1 MARISGI
8 DDFTFLTRDSFL
20 LVRPAGR
27 FEVYTF
33 VDPVSESTTPILRI
47 TYTFPPLSAGYMY
60 WYISMSSNPAPGYIP
75 RSPMDTKREDSIP
88 SSGKKQIYYPHPDER
103 IHACCLYIF
112 NPAGDDNPHVFS
124 FVFFLNLQ
132 SLLNPPAEWI
142 TKAQLPQRNSPTF
155 SASRRPAGHASNP
168 DASVHSNTHSDGV
181 ASDVP
186 QDSNGSISNSAN
198 ASPSAGPAY
207 PLFPTFDYH
216 LPTAIAQAFGT
227 DRTPPPS
234 THVPLPPSN
243 PTNTSNSGR
252 RARVPITSI
261 PPDVSIP
268 WDIWGPESTRWF
280 EECLSTDWQHAIYG
294 LRTVESVTPRANVFP
309 PIPGT
314 GAGSNPSNGMD
325 DGPFYADVAVQVDET
340 SAPSAAAASPNNSQ
354 GVSYASAVTH
364 PGVNGGVSANP
375 PVNNNG
381 NISNNHN
388 HNNYPNNNNGGLPP
402 NQRRY
407 LRLRDFNPYSFTS
420 TAEAFGGSERQVH
433 VSKGKGKQKT
443 RWNAPRLVTAPTT
456 TPVKGV
462 FQHDIVSWLP
472 YMEVMSHDTFEVTD
486 VMMDD
491 ARLLLLK
498 VCCFSWHFGI
508 DVLTLFFFFFFF
520 FLWVYLA
527 WCGRKTEA
535 RGCVDDV
542 KKQTVDWKG

>member
-75 RSPMDTKREDSIP
+75 RSPTDTKREDSIP

-155 SASRRPAGHASNP
+155 SASRRPPGHASNP
-168 DASVHSNTHSDGV
+168 DASVHSSPHSDGF
-181 ASDVP
+181 ASNVP
-186 QDSNGSISNSAN
+186 QDSNGSTSDSAN

-216 LPTAIAQAFGT
+216 LPIATAQAFGT

-234 THVPLPPSN
+234 THASPLPSN

-252 RARVPITSI
+252 CARVPITSI
-261 PPDVSIP
+261 PSDVSIP

-294 LRTVESVTPRANVFP
+294 LRTVESVSPRGNVFP

-314 GAGSNPSNGMD
+314 GPGSNPSNGMD
-325 DGPFYADVAVQVDET
+325 DGPFYTDVAVQVDET
-340 SAPSAAAASPNNSQ
+340 SAPSTAAAASSNSQ
-354 GVSYASAVTH
+354 GVLHASATAH
-364 PGVNGGVSANP
+364 PGVNDGVSANP
-375 PVNNNG
+375 LVNNNG
-381 NISNNHN
+381 NNNN
-388 HNNYPNNNNGGLPP
+388 NNNYPNNNNGGNGAAGLPP

-420 TAEAFGGSERQVH
+420 TAEAFGGSERHVH
-433 VSKGKGKQKT
+433 ASKGKGKQKT
-443 RWNAPRLVTAPTT
+443 RWNTPRLVTAPTT

-462 FQHDIVSWLP
+462 FQHDVVSWLP
-472 YMEVMSHDTFEVTD
+472 YMEVMSQDTFEVTD

-498 VCCFSWHFGI
+498 VCCFFSPSLYSWT
-508 DVLTLFFFFFFF
+508 DVLTF
-520 FLWVYLA
+520 FLCVLSSAVWQENSSA
-527 WCGRKTEA
+527 WMC
-535 RGCVDDV
+535 
-542 KKQTVDWKG
+542 

>member
-33 VDPVSESTTPILRI
+33 VDPVSESTSPILRI
-47 TYTFPPLSAGYMY
+47 TYTFPPLSEGYMY

-75 RSPMDTKREDSIP
+75 RSPMDAKREDSIP
-88 SSGKKQIYYPHPDER
+88 NSGKKQIYYPHPDER

-112 NPAGDDNPHVFS
+112 NPAGEDNPHVYS

-142 TKAQLPQRNSPTF
+142 TRAQLPQRNSPCF
-155 SASRRPAGHASNP
+155 PASRRPAGHPFSP
-168 DASVHSNTHSDGV
+168 DAPLHSSGHSDGV
-181 ASDVP
+181 ASNVP
-186 QDSNGSISNSAN
+186 QDLNGSTSDSSHP
-198 ASPSAGPAY
+198 SPSAGPSY

-216 LPTAIAQAFGT
+216 LPTAIAQAFGA

-234 THVPLPPSN
+234 THASPLPFNSTNASSKSN
-243 PTNTSNSGR
+243 R

-294 LRTVESVTPRANVFP
+294 LRTVESVSPKGNNIFP
-309 PIPGT
+309 PGT
-314 GAGSNPSNGMD
+314 
-325 DGPFYADVAVQVDET
+325 GPFYADAAVQVDET
-340 SAPSAAAASPNNSQ
+340 SAPSAPAVPSDSQ
-354 GVSYASAVTH
+354 GVFIAPSAAPAY
-364 PGVNGGVSANP
+364 PGVDAGVSANP
-375 PVNNNG
+375 PVNNNTTTVTTF
-381 NISNNHN
+381 NNNNPNNNPNNHN
-388 HNNYPNNNNGGLPP
+388 GMNGPPAAALPQ

-420 TAEAFGGSERQVH
+420 TAEAFGGSERHVH
-433 VSKGKGKQKT
+433 ASKGKGKQKAL
-443 RWNAPRLVTAPTT
+443 WNMPRLVTAPST

-462 FQHDIVSWLP
+462 FEHDIVSSLP
-472 YMEVMSHDTFEVTD
+472 YMEVTSQDTFEVTD

-498 VCCFSWHFGI
+498 VRCFFSLG
-508 DVLTLFFFFFFF
+508 VLGHVIFF
-520 FLWVYLA
+520 VTP
-527 WCGRKTEA
+527 G
-535 RGCVDDV
+535 D
-542 KKQTVDWKG
+542 

>member
-33 VDPVSESTTPILRI
+33 VDPISKSTTPILRI
-47 TYTFPPLSAGYMY
+47 TYTFPPLSPGYMY

-75 RSPMDTKREDSIP
+75 RSPTDAKREDSIP
-88 SSGKKQIYYPHPDER
+88 SSSKNQIYYPHPDER

-112 NPAGDDNPHVFS
+112 NPAGEDNPHVYS

-142 TKAQLPQRNSPTF
+142 AKAQLPQRNSPTF
-155 SASRRPAGHASNP
+155 SASRRPPGHASSP
-168 DASVHSNTHSDGV
+168 DGSVHSNTHSDGV
-181 ASDVP
+181 ASNAS
-186 QDSNGSISNSAN
+186 QDSDGSPSDSSHP
-198 ASPSAGPAY
+198 SPSAGPSY

-234 THVPLPPSN
+234 THASPLPSD
-243 PTNTSNSGR
+243 PTNTSTSNR
-252 RARVPITSI
+252 RARVPLASI
-261 PPDVSIP
+261 PPDVNVP
-268 WDIWGPESTRWF
+268 WEIWGPESTRWF

-294 LRTVESVTPRANVFP
+294 LRTVESVTPRGNNVFP

-314 GAGSNPSNGMD
+314 GPGSN
-325 DGPFYADVAVQVDET
+325 DGPFYADVAVQVDES
-340 SAPSAAAASPNNSQ
+340 SAPSAASSNSQ
-354 GVSYASAVTH
+354 NGFHASSVAAAH

-381 NISNNHN
+381 NNSNSIN
-388 HNNYPNNNNGGLPP
+388 HNNNNNNPNNNGGHGAVGLPP

-420 TAEAFGGSERQVH
+420 TAEALGGSERHVH
-433 VSKGKGKQKT
+433 ASKGKGKQKP
-443 RWNAPRLVTAPTT
+443 RWNMPRLVTAPTT

-472 YMEVMSHDTFEVTD
+472 YMEVMSQDTFEVTD

-498 VCCFSWHFGI
+498 VRLLFPCFVLVFGG
-508 DVLTLFFFFFFF
+508 LTSSFSVV
-520 FLWVYLA
+520 WQ
-527 WCGRKTEA
+527 EN
-535 RGCVDDV
+535 
-542 KKQTVDWKG
+542 

>member
-1 MARISGI
+1 
-8 DDFTFLTRDSFL
+8 
-20 LVRPAGR
+20 
-27 FEVYTF
+27 
-33 VDPVSESTTPILRI
+33 
-47 TYTFPPLSAGYMY
+47 MY

-75 RSPMDTKREDSIP
+75 RSPMDAKREDSIP

-112 NPAGDDNPHVFS
+112 NPANEDNPHVYS

-155 SASRRPAGHASNP
+155 PVSRRPPGHASDP
-168 DASVHSNTHSDGV
+168 DAPAHSNTHSDGV
-181 ASDVP
+181 ASNVP
-186 QDSNGSISNSAN
+186 YDFNGSTSDSSHP
-198 ASPSAGPAY
+198 SPSAGPAY

-216 LPTAIAQAFGT
+216 LPTTIAQAFGT

-234 THVPLPPSN
+234 THASPVPSN
-243 PTNTSNSGR
+243 PTNSSTSHSNR
-252 RARVPITSI
+252 RARVPIASI
-261 PPDVSIP
+261 PPDTNIP

-294 LRTVESVTPRANVFP
+294 LRTVESVTPRGNNTFP

-314 GAGSNPSNGMD
+314 GSGAD
-325 DGPFYADVAVQVDET
+325 DGPFYADVAVQVDENSVPAAT
-340 SAPSAAAASPNNSQ
+340 AAPSNSQ
-354 GVSYASAVTH
+354 GGFHASSSAHAH

-381 NISNNHN
+381 NNSNNHN
-388 HNNYPNNNNGGLPP
+388 HNNPNNNNNGANGAAGLPP

-420 TAEAFGGSERQVH
+420 TAEAFGGSERHVH
-433 VSKGKGKQKT
+433 ASKGKGKQKT
-443 RWNAPRLVTAPTT
+443 RWNTPRLVTAPTT

-498 VCCFSWHFGI
+498 VRLPFLAFWSLYFGI
-508 DVLTLFFFFFFF
+508 DVLIYFFV
-520 FLWVYLA
+520 LI
-527 WCGRKTEA
+527 
-535 RGCVDDV
+535 
-542 KKQTVDWKG
+542 